1 MAKAVHEGDFWMLHV
16 KSIDDGVELFKA
28 LGSDIR
34 INILKLLLK
43 EKELS
48 MNEIAAK
55 LSITNGALTSHIKKL
70 EENGLIKVAIE
81 RGTHGNQK
89 LCSIAL
95 DKILIDVESK
105 EMQDNN
111 HIYNAEVKVGHY
123 ANYEIYP
130 TCGLSTAEH
139 LIGEVDDPR
148 YFAHPDRID
157 AGILWFTRGY
167 IEYII
172 PNLLPDATKID
183 QIALSFEIG
192 SEAPGISSDWPSDIA
207 FFLNDTKIGM
217 WTSAGDFG
225 DVRGIFTPDWWYPN
239 WNQYGVLKMLVIN
252 RKGTYIDGMKV
263 SNVNINQLKLN
274 YKSTLRFK
282 FMIPYDAANV
292 GGITLFG
299 SGFGNYNQDIRIR
312 ITYSKMNEG

>member
-1 MAKAVHEGDFWMLHV
+1 MLHV
-16 KSIDDGVELFKA
+16 KNIDDGLELFKA

-48 MNEIAAK
+48 MNEIASY
-55 LSITNGALTSHIKKL
+55 LGITNGALTSHIKKM
-70 EENGLIKVAIE
+70 EENGLLKVAVE

-89 LCSIAL
+89 LCSIAI
-95 DKILIDVESK
+95 DKILIEVES
-105 EMQDNN
+105 EDAHNQ
-111 HIYNAEVKVGHY
+111 IYNAELKVGHY
-123 ANYEIYP
+123 SNYEIYP
-130 TCGLSTAEH
+130 TCGLATQDH

-172 PNLLPDATKID
+172 PNLLPDATRID
-183 QIALSFEIG
+183 QITLSFEIG
-192 SEAPGISSDWPSDIA
+192 SEAPGVSNDWPSDIS
-207 FFLNDTKIGM
+207 FFLNDTWVGM

-225 DVRGIFTPDWWYPN
+225 DVRGIFTPDWWFPN

-252 RKGTYIDGMKV
+252 RKGTFIDGMKV
-263 SNVNINQLKLN
+263 SNVTINQLELD

-282 FMIPYDAANV
+282 FMVPNDASNV

-299 SGFGNYNQDIRIR
+299 AGFGNYNQDIRIR
-312 ITYSKMNEG
+312 ISYSKVN

>member
-1 MAKAVHEGDFWMLHV
+1 MLHV
-16 KSIDDGVELFKA
+16 KNIDDGLELFKA

-48 MNEIAAK
+48 MNEIASY
-55 LSITNGALTSHIKKL
+55 LGITNGALTSHIKKM
-70 EENGLIKVAIE
+70 EENGLLKVAVE

-89 LCSIAL
+89 LCSIAI
-95 DKILIDVESK
+95 DKILIEVES
-105 EMQDNN
+105 EDAHNQ
-111 HIYNAEVKVGHY
+111 IYNAELKVGHY
-123 ANYEIYP
+123 SNYEIYP
-130 TCGLSTAEH
+130 TCGLATQDH

-172 PNLLPDATKID
+172 PNLLPDATRID
-183 QIALSFEIG
+183 QITLSFEIG
-192 SEAPGISSDWPSDIA
+192 SEAPGVSNDWPSDIS
-207 FFLNDTKIGM
+207 FFLNDTWVGM

-225 DVRGIFTPDWWYPN
+225 DVRGIFTPDWWFPN

-252 RKGTYIDGMKV
+252 RKGTFIDGMKV
-263 SNVNINQLKLN
+263 SNVTINQLELD

-282 FMIPYDAANV
+282 FMVPNDASNV

-299 SGFGNYNQDIRIR
+299 SGFGNYNQDIKIR
-312 ITYSKMNEG
+312 ISYSKMN

>member
-1 MAKAVHEGDFWMLHV
+1 MLHV
-16 KSIDDGVELFKA
+16 KNIDDGLELFKA

-48 MNEIAAK
+48 MNEIASR
-55 LSITNGALTSHIKKL
+55 LGITNGALTSHIKKL

-89 LCSIAL
+89 LCSIAI
-95 DKILIDVESK
+95 DKILVDVETEDS
-105 EMQDNN
+105 QDNN
-111 HIYNAEVKVGHY
+111 QIYNAELKVGHY
-123 ANYEIYP
+123 SNYEVYP
-130 TCGLSTAEH
+130 TCGLATTEH

-157 AGILWFTRGY
+157 AGILWFTKGY

-172 PNLLPDATKID
+172 PNLLPEATRID
-183 QIALSFEIG
+183 QITLSFEIG
-192 SEAPGISSDWPSDIA
+192 SEAPGVSNDWPSDIS
-207 FFLNDTKIGM
+207 FYLNDKRVGV

-225 DVRGIFTPDWWYPN
+225 DVRGIFTPDWWLPN

-252 RKGTYIDGMKV
+252 RKGTFIDGLKV
-263 SNVNINQLKLN
+263 SNVTVNQLELD

-282 FMIPYDAANV
+282 FMVPNNASNV

-312 ITYSKMNEG
+312 ISYSKMT

>member
-1 MAKAVHEGDFWMLHV
+1 MLHV
-16 KSIDDGVELFKA
+16 KNIDDGIELFKA

-48 MNEIAAK
+48 MNEIASR
-55 LSITNGALTSHIKKL
+55 LGITNGALTSHIKKM
-70 EENGLIKVAIE
+70 EENGLIKVAVE

-89 LCSIAL
+89 LCSVAI
-95 DKILIDVESK
+95 DKILIEMES
-105 EMQDNN
+105 EEAHNSNQ
-111 HIYNAEVKVGHY
+111 IYNAELKVGHY
-123 ANYEIYP
+123 SNYEIYP
-130 TCGLSTAEH
+130 TCGIATQEC

-148 YFAHPDRID
+148 YFAHPDRIN

-172 PNLLPDATKID
+172 PNLLPDATRID
-183 QIALSFEIG
+183 QITLSFEIG
-192 SEAPGISSDWPSDIA
+192 SEAPGVSNDWPSDIS
-207 FFLNDTKIGM
+207 FFLNDTWIGM

-225 DVRGIFTPDWWYPN
+225 DVRGIFTPDWWFPN

-252 RKGTYIDGMKV
+252 RKGTFIDGMKV
-263 SNVNINQLKLN
+263 SNVTINQLELD

-282 FMIPYDAANV
+282 FVVPNDASNV

-312 ITYSKMNEG
+312 IAYSKMK

>member
-1 MAKAVHEGDFWMLHV
+1 MLHV
-16 KSIDDGVELFKA
+16 KNIDDGVELFKA
-28 LGSDIR
+28 LGSDVR

-55 LSITNGALTSHIKKL
+55 LNITNGALTSHVKKL

-95 DKILIDVESK
+95 DKILIDIESK
-105 EMQDNN
+105 EAQDNN
-111 HIYNAEVKVGHY
+111 NIYNAEVKVGHY

-130 TCGLSTAEH
+130 TCGLSTVEH

-148 YFAHPDRID
+148 YFAHPDRIE
-157 AGILWFTRGY
+157 AEILWFTRGY

-192 SEAPGISSDWPSDIA
+192 SEAPGVSNDWPSDIA
-207 FFLNDTKIGM
+207 FYLNDTKIGM

-225 DVRGIFTPDWWYPN
+225 DVHGIFTPDWWYPN

-263 SNVNINQLKLN
+263 SNVNMNQLKLN

-282 FMIPYDAANV
+282 FMIPHEAVNV

-312 ITYSKMNEG
+312 ITYSKINE